1 MHYIRTQR
9 LGFGDIVEKFTK
21 TTGIKTLVDNYA
33 KSNGEEEC
41 TPCQERKKKLNNPDL
56 LINKILNNGNSKI
69 TTNESTTSNS
79 I

>member
-21 TTGIKTLVDNYA
+21 TTGIKSVVDA
-33 KSNGEEEC
+33 VSDVTGVDCGCPK
-41 TPCQERKKKLNNPDL
+41 RKENLNNPDL